1 MVLYMRVTNDKYELP
16 EYVAASPAELAEHTG
31 RTLGSV
37 CSQLSKMRRGVA
49 KTRYLTIDVP
59 DYWEEPQRKY
69 KKVCTVIATNSKQ
82 RLEFK
87 SMKECAKHFNRSSS
101 WISNLIKD
109 KGNPFTWKGWTI
121 EVREAG
127 K

>member
-16 EYVAASPAELAEHTG
+16 EYVAASPTELAEHFNLSPGGVYT
-31 RTLGSV
+31 
-37 CSQLSKMRRGVA
+37 QLSKMRRGIM

-69 KKVCTVIATNSKQ
+69 KKICRVIATNSKQ

-101 WISNLIKD
+101 WISNLVKD
-109 KGNPFTWKGWTI
+109 KGNPFTWNGWTI
-121 EVREAG
+121 EVREAD